1 MECTDDAAVLIG
13 FLNTLHLPDD
23 TDRLAGSTPD
33 QWLADGRR
41 DWGRSLDPAPPA
53 GPGSKKL
60 AQLRTLREG
69 LRLLTLLPAEIGAE
83 EGRLISDADQVLSSV
98 PMRMALP
105 PDHSAPPT
113 LIPIGGVSSYA
124 TQITAVAKALLYSR
138 ADGSFTRIKTCA
150 RPRCRWAFYDTSK
163 NRSRRWCS
171 MDSCGN
177 LMKNRDYRA
186 RRSTARNPHG

>member
-1 MECTDDAAVLIG
+1 MERSADEALLIG

-41 DWGRSLDPAPPA
+41 DWGRSVDAPEHTGPDPRN
-53 GPGSKKL
+53 L
-60 AQLRTLREG
+60 ARLRALREG
-69 LRLLTLLPAEIGAE
+69 LRPLTRPPAEIGAAE
-83 EGRLISDADQVLSSV
+83 SRLIANADRVLSSV
-98 PMRMALP
+98 PMRLALP
-105 PDHSAPPT
+105 RHSDAMPT
-113 LIPIGGVSSYA
+113 LVPAGAA
-124 TQITAVAKALLYSR
+124 TTYTAQITAVASALLCSR

-150 RPRCRWAFYDTSK
+150 RPQCRWAFYDISK

-171 MDSCGN
+171 MEGCGN

-186 RRSTARNPHG
+186 RRGTSRGAG

>member
-1 MECTDDAAVLIG
+1 MERSDDAAVLIG

-41 DWGRSLDPAPPA
+41 DWGRSVDPAPPA
-53 GPGSKKL
+53 GPGSKNL

-69 LRLLTLLPAEIGAE
+69 LRLLTRPSAEIGADE
-83 EGRLISDADQVLSSV
+83 CRLISDADRVLSSV
-98 PMRMALP
+98 PTRLALP
-105 PDHSAPPT
+105 VHHTAPPT
-113 LIPIGGVSSYA
+113 LVPIGSASTYA
-124 TQITAVAKALLYSR
+124 IQVTAVATALLYSR
-138 ADGSFTRIKTCA
+138 ADGSFSRIKTCA
-150 RPRCRWAFYDTSK
+150 RPQCRWAFYDTSK

-171 MDSCGN
+171 MAGCGN

-186 RRSTARNPHG
+186 RHSTTGDT